1 MQATQRCFPTY
12 APPNLI
18 YRPAVLHQL
27 ARETNSARANWQ
39 NRLGRLGRL
48 LLTERL
54 PCQTWEV
61 HPPIF
66 HAPSEHASLYRSI
79 SRPPSALSNDLQ
91 TEPMFQ
97 CLTTVSKIK

>member
-27 ARETNSARANWQ
+27 ARETNSAHANSQ
-39 NRLGRLGRL
+39 NRPGRL
-48 LLTERL
+48 LFTESL

-61 HPPIF
+61 HPLIS
-66 HAPSEHASLYRSI
+66 HAPSEHASLYRSK
-79 SRPPSALSNDLQ
+79 Q
-91 TEPMFQ
+91 
-97 CLTTVSKIK
+97 